1 MASISNLTPR
11 RAASARA
18 TAPAAQRAL
27 VSGDALV
34 LEGVTRAFG
43 ALRAVDDV
51 SLSVA
56 AGQKYAV
63 LGSNGAGK
71 TTLFNAITG
80 DFPPTAGRIL
90 FFGEDITRL
99 PPHQR
104 IRKGLRRTYQSSLLF
119 KDLSVRD
126 NLFLAV
132 RGVGNNRFS
141 CWRAGPAHP
150 SQLATDDILQRVRLD
165 HLALELVGNLAHGQ
179 QRQLEIGMALAGAP
193 RLILFDEPAAGLSPA
208 ERRELVALLRG
219 LPAHMSFVLI
229 EHDLDIA
236 LRVVQQVTVMH
247 NGRVLR
253 HGTPEQI
260 ENDAQVQAIY
270 MGAAHGGAH

>member
-1 MASISNLTPR
+1 VASIAQLNRSRAAPGPGSA
-11 RAASARA
+11 RAASARVPLA
-18 TAPAAQRAL
+18 
-27 VSGDALV
+27 SNDALV
-34 LEGVTRAFG
+34 LTGVTRAFG

-51 SLSVA
+51 SLAVA

-80 DFPPTAGRIL
+80 DFPPTAGRIQ
-90 FFGEDITRL
+90 FFGEDITTL
-99 PPHQR
+99 PPHER

-119 KDLSVRD
+119 RDLTVRD

-132 RGVGNNRFS
+132 RGVSNGRFS
-141 CWRAGPAHP
+141 AWRAGTRHASTQATSDLLARARLAHI
-150 SQLATDDILQRVRLD
+150 ADERV
-165 HLALELVGNLAHGQ
+165 ANLAHGQ

-193 RLILFDEPAAGLSPA
+193 RLILFDEPAAGLSPV
-208 ERRELVALLRG
+208 ERRELVALLTS

-236 LRVVQQVTVMH
+236 LRVAERVTVMH
-247 NGRVLR
+247 NGRVLKT
-253 HGTPEQI
+253 GSPVEI
-260 ENDAQVQAIY
+260 ENDSQVQAIY
-270 MGAAHGGAH
+270 MGSKH

>member
-1 MASISNLTPR
+1 MASIGDLRPR
-11 RAASARA
+11 RAAPARA
-18 TAPAAQRAL
+18 AAPAGASKPL
-27 VSGDALV
+27 MSGDALV

-51 SLSVA
+51 SLTVA

-90 FFGEDITRL
+90 FFGEDVTAL
-99 PPHQR
+99 QPFER

-119 KDLSVRD
+119 RDLTVRD

-132 RGVGNNRFS
+132 RGVASGRFS
-141 CWRAGPAHP
+141 FWRAGPRHA
-150 SQLATDDILQRVRLD
+150 SQVAADDILHRVRLD
-165 HLALELVGNLAHGQ
+165 HLAHELVGNLAHGQ

-236 LRVVQQVTVMH
+236 LRVVERVTVMH

-253 HGTPEQI
+253 HGTPEQV

-270 MGAAHGGAH
+270 MGGKH

>member
-1 MASISNLTPR
+1 MASISTLTPR
-11 RAASARA
+11 RAAPARA
-18 TAPAAQRAL
+18 PSSAAAKPL
-27 VSGDALV
+27 MSGDALV

-90 FFGEDITRL
+90 FFGEDITAL
-99 PPHQR
+99 QPYER

-132 RGVGNNRFS
+132 RGVGNARFS
-141 CWRAGPAHP
+141 CWRAGPSHP
-150 SQLATDDILQRVRLD
+150 TQQATEDILHRVRLD
-165 HLALELVGNLAHGQ
+165 TIQHELVGNLAHGQ

-208 ERRELVALLRG
+208 ERRELVALLTS
-219 LPAHMSFVLI
+219 LPAHMSYVLI

-236 LRVVQQVTVMH
+236 LRVVERVTVMH
-247 NGRVLR
+247 NGRVLKS
-253 HGTPEQI
+253 GTPAEI
-260 ENDAQVQAIY
+260 EGDAQVQAIY
-270 MGAAHGGAH
+270 MGSKH

>member
-1 MASISNLTPR
+1 VAG
-11 RAASARA
+11 A
-18 TAPAAQRAL
+18 TAPAANKPL
-27 VSGDALV
+27 MSGDALV

-51 SLSVA
+51 SLTVA

-90 FFGEDITRL
+90 FFGEDITAL
-99 PPHQR
+99 QPYER

-119 KDLSVRD
+119 KELSVRD

-132 RGVGNNRFS
+132 RGVGSARFS
-141 CWRAGPAHP
+141 FWRAPAAHA
-150 SQLATDDILQRVRLD
+150 SQLATDDILNRVRLD
-165 HLALELVGNLAHGQ
+165 HLAHELVGNLAHGQ

-236 LRVVQQVTVMH
+236 LRVVERVTVMH
-247 NGRVLR
+247 NGLVLK
-253 HGTPEQI
+253 HGTPDEI

-270 MGAAHGGAH
+270 MGGKQGSAH

>member
-1 MASISNLTPR
+1 MATISDPR
-11 RAASARA
+11 SRRTAPARA
-18 TAPAAQRAL
+18 TARAASVRPL
-27 VSGDALV
+27 MSGDALV

-51 SLSVA
+51 SLTVA

-80 DFPPTAGRIL
+80 DFPPTSGRIL
-90 FFGEDITRL
+90 FFGEDVTAL
-99 PPHQR
+99 PPHER

-119 KDLSVRD
+119 RELTVRD

-132 RGVGNNRFS
+132 RGVASGRFS
-141 CWRAGPAHP
+141 VWRAGPGHA
-150 SQLATDDILQRVRLD
+150 SQAATDDILHRVRLD
-165 HLALELVGNLAHGQ
+165 HLAHEQVGNLAHGQ
-179 QRQLEIGMALAGAP
+179 QRQLEIGMSLAGAP

-219 LPAHMSFVLI
+219 LPAHMSFVII

-236 LRVVQQVTVMH
+236 LRVVEQVTVMH

-253 HGTPEQI
+253 HGTPDQI

-270 MGAAHGGAH
+270 MGGKH

>member
-1 MASISNLTPR
+1 MASIGDLRPR
-11 RAASARA
+11 RAAPARA
-18 TAPAAQRAL
+18 AAPAGASKPL
-27 VSGDALV
+27 MSGDALV

-51 SLSVA
+51 SLTVA

-90 FFGEDITRL
+90 FFGEDVTAL
-99 PPHQR
+99 QPFER

-119 KDLSVRD
+119 RELTVRD

-132 RGVGNNRFS
+132 RGVASGRFS
-141 CWRAGPAHP
+141 FWRAGPQHA
-150 SQLATDDILQRVRLD
+150 SQVAADDILHRVRLD
-165 HLALELVGNLAHGQ
+165 HLAHELVGNLAHGQ

-219 LPAHMSFVLI
+219 LPAHMSYVLI

-236 LRVVQQVTVMH
+236 LRVVEQVTVMH

-270 MGAAHGGAH
+270 MGGKQ